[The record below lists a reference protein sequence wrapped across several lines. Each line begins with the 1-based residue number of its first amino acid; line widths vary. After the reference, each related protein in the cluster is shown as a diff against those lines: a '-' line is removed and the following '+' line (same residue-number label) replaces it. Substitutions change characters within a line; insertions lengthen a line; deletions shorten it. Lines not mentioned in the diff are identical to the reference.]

1 MGKFMSG
8 VTTGAIVGAAFGM
21 MILPQL
27 DRKTQ
32 KSLKRAGR
40 MVMNLAEDRADG
52 MMSMFK

>member
-40 MVMNLAEDRADG
+40 MVMSLAEDRADG
-52 MMSMFK
+52 MMNIFK